1 METCRYKNWAIKK
14 KNLISEEDKILWELF
29 TKNLSKSIKSNDKKT
44 FLKNEIYE
52 DNSKETLELK
62 FGQGIALSK
71 KKIKDFN
78 KGNIFIENKLD
89 LHGFNLDEARNLL
102 ENFINQSIKN
112 KNRVILVITGKGKEG
127 EGTIKNNILS
137 WLNSKDLRNKILA
150 VNYASRKHGGTG
162 AIYILLRKF

>member
-1 METCRYKNWAIKK
+1 MSLQKLGKKK

-150 VNYASRKHGGTG
+150 VNYASRKHGGTS

>member
-1 METCRYKNWAIKK
+1 MSLQKLGNKK

>member
-1 METCRYKNWAIKK
+1 MSLQKLGNKK

-52 DNSKETLELK
+52 DNNKETHELK

-127 EGTIKNNILS
+127 EDTIKNNILS

-162 AIYILLRKF
+162 AIYILFRKF

>member
-1 METCRYKNWAIKK
+1 MSLQKLGNKK

-150 VNYASRKHGGTG
+150 VNYAWRKHGGTG

>member
-1 METCRYKNWAIKK
+1 LSLQKLGNKK

>member
-1 METCRYKNWAIKK
+1 MSLQKLGNKK

-62 FGQGIALSK
+62 FGQGKALSK

-162 AIYILLRKF
+162 AIYILIRKF